1 MYQVK
6 KLSRKFSSNI
16 LFLSEIKVNANR
28 SLDNLPKLL
37 FESFEYVNPIGLS
50 GGLWLCWNSN
60 VVSLD
65 IILKNNRM

>member
-16 LFLSEIKVNANR
+16 LFLSETKVNANR
-28 SLDNLPKLL
+28 SLDNMPKLL
-37 FESFEYVNPIGLS
+37 FESFEYVNAIGLL